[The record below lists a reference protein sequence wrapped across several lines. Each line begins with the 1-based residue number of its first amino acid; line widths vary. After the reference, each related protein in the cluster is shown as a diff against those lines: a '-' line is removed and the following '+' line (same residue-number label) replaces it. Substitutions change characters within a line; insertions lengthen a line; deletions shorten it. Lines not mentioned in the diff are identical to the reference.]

1 MPLETA
7 TYIQDLITSN
17 PAASDGMNNADDH
30 MRLIKAVLKN
40 SFPGVSAPWSRAQ
53 GLIVPSGA
61 AATPSYSFTD
71 EPTLGFYRS
80 ASGLIM
86 IGGGRLDGNGAVPV
100 GSLHEFLVE
109 PAKLGKGGVV
119 PSGGAEYL
127 ELDGSTYNTA
137 DFPRLANH
145 LGISASTFTVLNVTD
160 TGRFSRS
167 RRTGVT
173 AGTKESNLVGAHGHT
188 ATADAQ
194 GFHAHSVTG
203 STGFM
208 DRNNPHTHPIAE
220 ADRLAIASFND
231 THIANGSGLYGRSSF
246 SIGGT
251 DINHAHAVSGATDGQ
266 GNHSHNIT
274 VAANVGAETR
284 PEAYSVIKCIKT

>member
-1 MPLETA
+1 LPLETA

-17 PAASDGMNNADDH
+17 PAASDGINNADDH

-40 SFPGVSAPWSRAQ
+40 SFPGVSSPWSRAQ

-71 EPTLGFYRS
+71 EPTLGLYRS
-80 ASGLIM
+80 ASGLIT
-86 IGGGRLDGNGAVPV
+86 IVGGRLSGNGAVPV

-109 PAKLGKGGVV
+109 PEGFKNDGSAGGQ
-119 PSGGAEYL
+119 YL
-127 ELDGSTYNTA
+127 ELNGQTYNTA
-137 DFPRLANH
+137 DYPRLATH
-145 LGISASTFTVLNVTD
+145 LGISTSTFALINVTD
-160 TGRFSRS
+160 TGRFPRS

-173 AGTKESNLVGAHGHT
+173 AGTKESGLVGAHGHT
-188 ATADAQ
+188 ATADTQ
-194 GFHAHSVTG
+194 GSHAHNVSG

-208 DRNNPHTHPIAE
+208 DRNDPHAHAIAE
-220 ADRLAIASFND
+220 ADRLAVAGFND
-231 THIANGSGLYGRSSF
+231 THIANGSGLYGRAPF
-246 SIGGT
+246 SIAPT
-251 DINHAHAVSGATDGQ
+251 SVNHAHGVGGATDAQ
-266 GNHSHNIT
+266 GAHSHNIT